1 MGFRVLRT
9 GSEIWVGNHAGIK
22 ELTAAIATKSAPRRD
37 AERAHVQGALDRLTA
52 LVAGDLEAVNTTI
65 TGYMQSDVPMIPQ
78 LAGYLIEAGGKRI
91 RPMLTLAAARLCGYA
106 GTGHVKLAT
115 AVEFI
120 HTASLL
126 HDDVVDNSSLRR
138 GKAAANIIFGN
149 QASVLV
155 GDYLFSRSFRLM
167 VETGSLSTLDILA
180 NAAAIITEG
189 EVLQLTAAKNIATS
203 EDTYMK
209 VIAAKTAALF
219 AAAAEVGGV
228 IAGRP
233 ARDSQ
238 ALYTYGREL
247 GIAFQLVDDALDYGS
262 LHAKFGKSVGD
273 DFREGK
279 VTLPVILAF
288 QAGDMAERAFW
299 TRVIADGKQHDSDLD
314 EAIRILA
321 RHNAVGQTL
330 DRAHA
335 HADAAKAALQ
345 IFPASPLRDA
355 LSDVADFCVDRAY

>member
-1 MGFRVLRT
+1 MT
-9 GSEIWVGNHAGIK
+9 
-22 ELTAAIATKSAPRRD
+22 TAIAAKTQPRRD

-52 LVAGDLEAVNTTI
+52 LVAADLEAVNTTI

-91 RPMLTLAAARLCGYA
+91 RPMLTLAAARMCGHA
-106 GTGHVKLAT
+106 GDGHVKLAT

-167 VETGSLSTLDILA
+167 VETGSLATLDILA

-203 EDTYMK
+203 DETYMK

-228 IAGRP
+228 IANRP
-233 ARDSQ
+233 VREAQ
-238 ALYTYGREL
+238 ALHAYGREL

-262 LHAKFGKSVGD
+262 VHAKFGKSVGD

-279 VTLPVILAF
+279 VTLPVILAHA
-288 QAGDMAERAFW
+288 AGDHAERAFW
-299 TRVIADGKQHDSDLD
+299 SRVIADGVQKDGDLE
-314 EAIRILA
+314 EAIRILSRHGAVA
-321 RHNAVGQTL
+321 RTL
-330 DRAHA
+330 ERAHA
-335 HADAAKAALQ
+335 HADAAKDALA
-345 IFPASPLRDA
+345 IFAPSPLRDA

>member
-1 MGFRVLRT
+1 
-9 GSEIWVGNHAGIK
+9 
-22 ELTAAIATKSAPRRD
+22 LTTAIAAKTKTRSADRRT
-37 AERAHVQGALDRLTA
+37 HVQGALDRLTA
-52 LVAGDLEAVNTTI
+52 LVAADLDAVNATI

-91 RPMLTLAAARLCGYA
+91 RPMLTLATARLCSYA
-106 GTGHVKLAT
+106 GAGHVKLAT

-149 QASVLV
+149 QRGVLV

-167 VETGSLSTLDILA
+167 VETGSLATLDILA
-180 NAAAIITEG
+180 NAAAVITEG

-203 EDTYMK
+203 EETYMK

-233 ARDSQ
+233 ARDSH
-238 ALYTYGREL
+238 ALHIYGREL
-247 GIAFQLVDDALDYGS
+247 GIAFQLIDDALDYGS
-262 LHAKFGKSVGD
+262 LHDKFGKSVGD

-279 VTLPVILAF
+279 VTLPVILAH
-288 QAGDMAERAFW
+288 QAGDAAERAFW
-299 TRVIADGKQHDSDLD
+299 TRVIADGKQHDGDLE

-321 RHNAVGQTL
+321 RHGAVARTL
-330 DRAHA
+330 ERAHD
-335 HADAAKAALQ
+335 HAEAAKAALS
-345 IFPASPLRDA
+345 IFPASPLREA
-355 LSDVADFCVDRAY
+355 LCDVADFCVDRAY